1 MLPALALPM
10 DATTFG
16 VTASA
21 EALIRASVRVR
32 AYTGQQIS
40 SGSSTV
46 TLRGSVARLP
56 QRPVRA
62 VTSVVDADGQ
72 TIPAADWKLLPGGL
86 LEVPT
91 TGLVTVTYDHG
102 FVEVPDEVIE
112 LVVTVAARLSATDPG
127 LAGGVTQ
134 EQSGSSS
141 QTFGVDAWRGLS
153 SLTAEEK
160 RALDRLFPRLPRSVV
175 MRP

>member
-1 MLPALALPM
+1 MLPTLASTA
-10 DATTFG
+10 DAAMFG
-16 VTASA
+16 ATVSPEVLA
-21 EALIRASVRVR
+21 RASVRVR

-56 QRPVRA
+56 QRPVRS
-62 VTSVVDADGQ
+62 VTSVVDEDGQ
-72 TIPAADWKLLPGGL
+72 TIPTSDWTLLAGGL

-102 FVEVPDEVIE
+102 FLVVPDEVIE
-112 LVVTVAARLSATDPG
+112 LVVTIAARLSATDPS

-134 EQSGSSS
+134 EQSGSAS

-160 RALDRLFPRLPRSVV
+160 RALDRLFPRLPHTVV